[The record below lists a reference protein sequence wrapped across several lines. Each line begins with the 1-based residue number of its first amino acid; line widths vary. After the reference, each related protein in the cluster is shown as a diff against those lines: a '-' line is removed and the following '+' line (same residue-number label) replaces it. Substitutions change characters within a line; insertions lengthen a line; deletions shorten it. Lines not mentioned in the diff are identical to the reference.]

1 MVARI
6 RSVLANDPTL
16 GTRPVQIHVTSGR
29 VRLTGRVYSAEEATQ
44 LIAIVQSVPGV
55 VAVDSDVQV
64 VPAPPPGARVIE
76 VPEPERDATE
86 RPARSLLAVGVSLTR
101 SDPRSGE
108 LAARTAAGPVVRLG
122 SGTGLGVAIAF
133 NWTASRLLDLEA
145 ASPRTLG
152 VVRVRPIMGGVGYTW
167 AIPRG
172 TIGVSLVGGY
182 SFNSLRLGDIEP
194 GDVIALQVD
203 NSLAWRPG
211 VSLWYDLGDRWA
223 LHGFGGYLVV
233 HPRALFLDRGELV
246 RRTLNAETSTV
257 SVGIAYKLF

>member
-1 MVARI
+1 M
-6 RSVLANDPTL
+6 
-16 GTRPVQIHVTSGR
+16 
-29 VRLTGRVYSAEEATQ
+29 
-44 LIAIVQSVPGV
+44 AIVRSVPGV

-64 VPAPPPGARVIE
+64 VAAPPPGAPVIDL
-76 VPEPERDATE
+76 PEPERDDAE
-86 RPARSLLAVGVSLTR
+86 PPARSLLAVGASLTR

-108 LAARTAAGPVVRLG
+108 LAARTAVGPVVRLG

-133 NWTASRLLDLEA
+133 NWTASRLRDLE

-152 VVRVRPIMGGVGYTW
+152 VVRVRPIMGGIGYTW
-167 AIPRG
+167 TIPHG
-172 TIGVSLVGGY
+172 TVGVSLVGGY

-211 VSLWYDLGDRWA
+211 VSLWYDLGERWA

-233 HPRALFLDRGELV
+233 HPRALFLERGELV
-246 RRTLNAETSTV
+246 RRTLNAETPTA